1 MENKGLRV
9 HKDPR
14 ALRALLGKLELL
26 DPQGRKVKL
35 DLLVLL
41 DILAALETKETRV
54 HRAEMVPQE
63 AREREERMAFKVRG
77 DPQDQEDS
85 EEELGEEEA

>member
-9 HKDPR
+9 HKDPK

-41 DILAALETKETRV
+41 DILADLETKETRV